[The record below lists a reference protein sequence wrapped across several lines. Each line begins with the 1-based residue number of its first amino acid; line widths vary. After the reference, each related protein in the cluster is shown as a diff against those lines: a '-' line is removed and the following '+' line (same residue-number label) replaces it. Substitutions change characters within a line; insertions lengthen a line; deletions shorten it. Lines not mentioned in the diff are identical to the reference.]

1 MAEERDAVATV
12 LVVDDDPMILETIAL
27 MLDSAGY
34 KVRTATSGEE
44 CIRIALA
51 ESPALILLDVRLP
64 GMNGNAT
71 AEALSH
77 NAEARNIPIVMMTGY
92 MEDADRIKAL
102 RGRRGFPQEAPL
114 DG

>member
-1 MAEERDAVATV
+1 MRRGSEVAAKV
-12 LVVDDDPMILETIAL
+12 LVVDDDPMILESIAL

-34 KVRTATSGEE
+34 LVSRATSGEE
-44 CIRIALA
+44 CVRIALSA
-51 ESPALILLDVRLP
+51 LPDLILLDVRLP
-64 GMNGNAT
+64 GMDGNET
-71 AEALSH
+71 AAALSH
-77 NAEARNIPIVMMTGY
+77 NAESRNIPIVMMTGY